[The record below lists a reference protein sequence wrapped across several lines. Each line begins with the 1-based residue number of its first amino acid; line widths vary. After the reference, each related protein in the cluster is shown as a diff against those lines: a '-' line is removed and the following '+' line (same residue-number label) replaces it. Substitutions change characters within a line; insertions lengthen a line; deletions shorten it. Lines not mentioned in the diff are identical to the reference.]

1 MRQVG
6 ATLSCRTDGTASQ
19 ELPVIDDRV
28 PFDRVEAA
36 RNGPATYGLEM
47 AGEANPNDRGTGF
60 HGEPFRFFDNREKY
74 LLFVTTTSE
83 KRVVASRIGN
93 ELDLLEPKPPAL
105 RVFDAGTGNGVV
117 LAHVLSDL
125 HNRMPTVPFVV
136 VGKEISMEDTRLT
149 LSTLPDRLVEHPET
163 AIVITNMTYAEAPR
177 LFPHKPESRERI
189 AWWDIGLDG
198 TTSHEFQQQI
208 SGLEHVLSQ
217 GWQTVTSPATGNPIY
232 ATPSVLVL
240 YRSDRAFMLH
250 DVIPRNIGAPQPFG
264 YDLVLAAQPYRSRT
278 PAELKVRTVLVPLA
292 KALDPKG
299 RLVVVQS
306 TGHDPGMEIV
316 RRIWPGDEPFATPR
330 HLLVKE
336 LDRQLNGEGPAEFVF
351 ENHDD
356 ARALFSYHLHAMP
369 SEISN
374 RLSTSTA
381 LAAWNAAIY
390 VAQID
395 DESVSEA
402 MQHSD
407 YLRVTNEVV
416 LEHGGLWFQD
426 ESFVVVRQ

>member
-1 MRQVG
+1 M
-6 ATLSCRTDGTASQ
+6 AS
-19 ELPVIDDRV
+19 EAVSNDVVI
-28 PFDRVEAA
+28 
-36 RNGPATYGLEM
+36 GP
-47 AGEANPNDRGTGF
+47 D
-60 HGEPFRFFDNREKY
+60 GEPFRFFDNREKY

-83 KRVVASRIGN
+83 KSVVASRIGH
-93 ELDLLEPKPPAL
+93 ELDLLGPQPPAL

-117 LAHVLSDL
+117 LAHVLRDL
-125 HNRMPTVPFVV
+125 HQRMPTVPFVV

-149 LSTLPDRLVEHPET
+149 LSTLPDRLAEHPET
-163 AIVITNMTYAEAPR
+163 VVVLTNMFYAEAPA
-177 LFPHKPESRERI
+177 LFPRKPENQERI
-189 AWWDIGLDG
+189 AWWDIGLEG

-208 SGLEHVLSQ
+208 SDLEHVLSE
-217 GWQTVTSPATGNPIY
+217 GWQTVTSPTTGNPVY
-232 ATPSVLVL
+232 AKPSVLVL
-240 YRSDRAFMLH
+240 YRSDRAFALH

-278 PAELKVRTVLVPLA
+278 PAEPKVRTVLVPLA
-292 KALDPKG
+292 EALRPKG

-336 LDRQLNGEGPAEFVF
+336 LDRQLNGDGAPEFVF

-356 ARALFSYHLHAMP
+356 TQALFSYHLHAMP
-369 SEISN
+369 SEITN

-390 VAQID
+390 VAQVD
-395 DESVSEA
+395 DESVAEA
-402 MQHSD
+402 MQHGD
-407 YLRVTNEVV
+407 YLKVTNDVV
-416 LEHGGLWFQD
+416 LKHGGLWFQD
-426 ESFVVVRQ
+426 ESFVVVRR